1 MTGQIAG
8 MAGAYGNV
16 GAVVYLLILSLV
28 SVKTFFLILAG
39 GAAFS
44 VFFCLVF
51 LEEPEGSFEEEYRAV
66 GDEGAPGAPPQ
77 RLEPE
82 SQA

>member
-1 MTGQIAG
+1 

-28 SVKTFFLILAG
+28 SAQTFFLILAG

-44 VFFCLVF
+44 VVFCMIYLK
-51 LEEPEGSFEEEYRAV
+51 EPEGSFEEEYKAV
-66 GDEGAPGAPPQ
+66 SEEEHQAIGD
-77 RLEPE
+77 
-82 SQA
+82 